1 MVRRML
7 VTWCVAEAEAGGR
20 RGAAAVIDR
29 AAQAIDSVQPLSH
42 LQLQQ
47 HHVYLVR
54 VFKL

>member
-1 MVRRML
+1 MVRRCWYGVL
-7 VTWCVAEAEAGGR
+7 LKQKLEVDV
-20 RGAAAVIDR
+20 AVIDR

>member
-7 VTWCVAEAEAGGR
+7 GWCAAEAEAGGR